1 MFVYITASK
10 VNKFRY
16 IEFSTGFY
24 TLSTYGGHASIC
36 YKKSQKRDK
45 NRVKSGILS
54 IFWAKSLQNQEK
66 LYI

>member
-1 MFVYITASK
+1 MSK
-10 VNKFRY
+10 LININWFK
-16 IEFSTGFY
+16 FSTDFS
-24 TLSTYGGHASIC
+24 TVLTYGGHASIC

-54 IFWAKSLQNQEK
+54 IFRAKSLQNQEK